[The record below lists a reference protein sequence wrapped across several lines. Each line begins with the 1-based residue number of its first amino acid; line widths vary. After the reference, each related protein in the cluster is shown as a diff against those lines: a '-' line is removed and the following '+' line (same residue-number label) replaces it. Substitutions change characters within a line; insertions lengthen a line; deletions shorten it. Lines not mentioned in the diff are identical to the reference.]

1 MKIITHYPSAV
12 ETITIKDDGE
22 VTIENECYNFTDGG
36 TKSYIKYF
44 WLEDLPSEI
53 WIKIKKEELRLS
65 EEI

>member
-1 MKIITHYPSAV
+1 MKIITHYHSAV
-12 ETITIKDDGE
+12 ETITIYDDGKII
-22 VTIENECYNFTDGG
+22 VENECYNFTDGS

-44 WLEDLPSEI
+44 WLENLPSEI